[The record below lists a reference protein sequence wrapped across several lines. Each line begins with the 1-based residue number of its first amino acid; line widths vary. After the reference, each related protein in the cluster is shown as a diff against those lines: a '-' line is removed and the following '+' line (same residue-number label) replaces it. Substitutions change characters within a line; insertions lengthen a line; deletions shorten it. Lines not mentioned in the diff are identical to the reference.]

1 MKTRLDD
8 LALFGAPPFFAE
20 PLHVGRP
27 HLPDRARLLER
38 IGDVL
43 DRRWLTNDGPC
54 VKELEAAVARA
65 AGTRHAVAT
74 CNGTLAL
81 DIAAR
86 ALGLGGEVIVPA
98 FTFVASAHALA
109 WQGLTPVFCDVDP
122 RTHLIDPASV
132 RARVSPRTSAI
143 LGVHLWGQPSDA
155 AALDAIAREHRLALL
170 FDAAHAFGCT
180 HRGRPIG
187 TFGRASVFS
196 FHATKV
202 VNAFEGGAV
211 VTDDDALAEEI
222 RLLRNFGFAGYD
234 RVVRL
239 GTNAKMS
246 EVSAAMGLAGLDA
259 MPEVVDANRRN
270 HGTYRA
276 ALADVPGIRLLAYD
290 ARDDNTHQYVVAEVD
305 PAAAGLTRD
314 TLVDVLFAENVLARR
329 YFAPGCHR
337 MEPYRSRPGAGDV
350 ELPVTDRLAERVLV
364 LPTGTALGKEDVH
377 AVAALI
383 ALAVREAAGVNERLG
398 RRPR

>member
-1 MKTRLDD
+1 VVCGRGYT
-8 LALFGAPPFFAE
+8 FGA
-20 PLHVGRP
+20 R
-27 HLPDRARLLER
+27 
-38 IGDVL
+38 
-43 DRRWLTNDGPC
+43 
-54 VKELEAAVARA
+54 
-65 AGTRHAVAT
+65 
-74 CNGTLAL
+74 
-81 DIAAR
+81 
-86 ALGLGGEVIVPA
+86 
-98 FTFVASAHALA
+98 AHALA

-132 RARVSPRTSAI
+132 RARISPRTTGI
-143 LGVHLWGQPSDA
+143 LGVHLWGQPCDA
-155 AALDAIAREHRLALL
+155 AALDAIAGEHGLALV

-180 HRGRPIG
+180 DRGRPIG
-187 TFGRASVFS
+187 TLGRASVFS

-246 EVSAAMGLAGLDA
+246 EVSAAMGLAGLESL
-259 MPEVVDANRRN
+259 PEVVDANRRN
-270 HGTYRA
+270 HEMYQA
-276 ALADVPGIRLLAYD
+276 ALTGVPGIRPLAYD
-290 ARDDNTHQYVVAEVD
+290 ARDGNTHQYVVAEVD

-314 TLVDVLFAENVLARR
+314 ALIDVLFAENVLARR
-329 YFAPGCHR
+329 YFSPGCHR

-350 ELPVTDRLAERVLV
+350 DLPVTDRLAQRVLV
-364 LPTGTALGKEDVH
+364 LPTGTALGKDEIH

-383 ALAVREAAGVNERLG
+383 ALAVREAAGVNDRLG
-398 RRPR
+398 RSRE